1 MAKLPDIKPNQPLGI
16 ADMSAK
22 PNPPTPMTN
31 AMQMRPMPV
40 EKNISTTQKHG
51 GYIKKYAKGG
61 APRKVRY

>member
-1 MAKLPDIKPNQPLGI
+1 MAKIPERENIGLGQ

-22 PNPPTPMTN
+22 PVPPTPMTD
-31 AMQMRPMPV
+31 AMQMRPMLV
-40 EKNISTTQKHG
+40 EKKIPTTQKHG